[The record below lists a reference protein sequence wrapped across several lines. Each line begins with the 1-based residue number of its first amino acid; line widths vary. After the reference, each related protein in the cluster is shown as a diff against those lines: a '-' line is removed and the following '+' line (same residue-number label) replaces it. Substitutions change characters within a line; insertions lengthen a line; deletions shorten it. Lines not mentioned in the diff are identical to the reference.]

1 MIIIPNEEIYGVD
14 YSSTGGVSSTGDILC
29 VSGLANAKQ
38 AIRNGLITP
47 KGAYPSVDDEYGSEI
62 YMVHGEDLTNA
73 QLQALTVY
81 IQNALLKEERV
92 KEIQDIEVKLTEDKG
107 LKAYLHVLLV
117 NDSEEEITLDMEEL
131 YG

>member
-1 MIIIPNEEIYGVD
+1 MPNEEIYGVD

-29 VSGLANAKQ
+29 VEGVDNARQ

-47 KGAYPSVDDEYGSEI
+47 LGAYPSVDDEYGSEL
-62 YMVHGEDLTNA
+62 YTLQGEDLTEN
-73 QLQALTVY
+73 QLQALTVH
-81 IQNALLKEERV
+81 IQNSLLKEGRV
-92 KEIQDIEVKLTEDKG
+92 KEIQDIEVKLTDDG

-117 NDSEEEITLDMEEL
+117 NDSEEELTVDMEDI

>member
-1 MIIIPNEEIYGVD
+1 MPNEEIYGVD

-29 VSGLANAKQ
+29 VEGLDNAKQ

-47 KGAYPSVDDEYGSEI
+47 LGSYPSVDDEYGSEI
-62 YMVHGEDLTNA
+62 YTLHGDDLTDA
-73 QLQALTVY
+73 QLQALSVH
-81 IQNALLKEERV
+81 IRNALLKEERV
-92 KEIQDIEVKLTEDKG
+92 QTIQDIEVKLTKDG

-117 NDSEEEITLDMEEL
+117 NDSEEEITLDMEDI